1 MLSVSVAAP
10 LFPHAD
16 VNETY
21 TLYRPPVWNGHETIR
36 GTERTNNSCEGWN
49 NGVAGLVEHQHPSVF
64 HLVGVL
70 QQDAALADYRM
81 HAARHLPSGSDV
93 PCSSISD
100 DCSSCASTSAMAADP
115 ERIGALRSSL
125 LNRCVFL

>member
-36 GTERTNNSCEGWN
+36 GTERTNNSRGLEQRGGWSR
-49 NGVAGLVEHQHPSVF
+49 G
-64 HLVGVL
+64 
-70 QQDAALADYRM
+70 
-81 HAARHLPSGSDV
+81 
-93 PCSSISD
+93 
-100 DCSSCASTSAMAADP
+100 TSAPVRVPPRGRTATG
-115 ERIGALRSSL
+115 RGA
-125 LNRCVFL
+125 C

>member
-49 NGVAGLVEHQHPSVF
+49 NGMTGLVGHQHPSVF

-70 QQDAALADYRM
+70 QQDAALAETLIVQD
-81 HAARHLPSGSDV
+81 ARGEAPAKRQRRAVQLHQRRLQQLCFDV
-93 PCSSISD
+93 RDGRRP
-100 DCSSCASTSAMAADP
+100 
-115 ERIGALRSSL
+115 
-125 LNRCVFL
+125 